1 MSFFSTL
8 RSRSLPFLA
17 QRRSSIQRF
26 QIRHSSTTSSL
37 PNASN
42 PVRTGFGLKCV
53 STVLAGTSLG
63 FLLFGF
69 RSPSPTSEFDS
80 ALLKSS
86 ISSLLHRSLQD
97 PNRRRSVFPKFS
109 LPENAFRRKIFF
121 NYEKR
126 IRLRSPPEKVFEYF
140 ASDRSPQGEVLMKP
154 ADLMRAVVP
163 VFPPS
168 ESHLVRDG
176 YLEGERRP
184 GHLRCPPSEFFM
196 LFDVNNDGLISF
208 KEYIFFVTLLGIPE
222 SSFSVAFKMFDVD
235 NSGEISKEEFKKV
248 MALMR
253 SCHRQGV
260 HHRDGLRTGLKVNN
274 SVEDGGLVEYFF
286 DKDGNGR
293 LQLDKFVKFLR
304 DLHDEFWLEGWWCAV
319 TSDIMLTAI
328 GSMQT
333 SFEPIILWNYLR
345 WGDSSRGSGML
356 SFSSILVLEREK
368 VWSIKPQNEF
378 RLCNGLAE
386 CMSLHS
392 ILSPLF
398 FFLGYSCGIRI
409 LLHINQS
416 PLTILRLEFAHYDYK
431 GRQTISAKDF
441 ALSMVASADM
451 SNLGRLLGLVD
462 GLDDDPR
469 LKDARITFDE
479 FKNFAELRKKLLP
492 FSLALFSFGEV
503 NGLLT
508 RDDFQRAASH
518 VCGISLSDN
527 VVEIVFHLF
536 DTNRDGNLSFDEF
549 VRVLHKREMDI
560 AQPVETGIMGLLSSC
575 WNSSKDFSSSWLFS

>member
-1 MSFFSTL
+1 MSSISTL
-8 RSRSLPFLA
+8 RSRSSPFIA
-17 QRRSSIQRF
+17 QRLSIQRF
-26 QIRHSSTTSSL
+26 QIRHSSTSSPASSL
-37 PNASN
+37 LNSSD
-42 PVRTGFGLKCV
+42 PVRTGFGLRCI

-63 FLLFGF
+63 FLLYGF
-69 RSPSPTSEFDS
+69 CSSSPNSEFDS

-86 ISSLLHRSLQD
+86 ISSLVDWSTPTLED
-97 PNRRRSVFPKFS
+97 PNRRRSFFPKFS
-109 LPENAFRRKIFF
+109 FPEINDAFRRKIFF

-140 ASDRSPQGEVLMKP
+140 ASDRSPEGEVLMKP

-208 KEYIFFVTLLGIPE
+208 KEYIFFVTLLSIPE
-222 SSFSVAFKMFDVD
+222 SSFSVTFKMFDVD
-235 NSGEISKEEFKKV
+235 NNGEINKEEFKKV

-253 SCHRQGV
+253 SRHRQGV
-260 HHRDGLRTGLKVNN
+260 HHRDGLRTGLKVND
-274 SVEDGGLVEYFF
+274 SVEDGGLVEFFF

-293 LQLDKFVKFLR
+293 LQHDKFVKFLR
-304 DLHDEFWLEGWWCAV
+304 DLHDE
-319 TSDIMLTAI
+319 
-328 GSMQT
+328 
-333 SFEPIILWNYLR
+333 
-345 WGDSSRGSGML
+345 
-356 SFSSILVLEREK
+356 
-368 VWSIKPQNEF
+368 
-378 RLCNGLAE
+378 
-386 CMSLHS
+386 
-392 ILSPLF
+392 
-398 FFLGYSCGIRI
+398 
-409 LLHINQS
+409 
-416 PLTILRLEFAHYDYK
+416 ILRLEFAHYDYK
-431 GRQTISAKDF
+431 SRQTISAKDF

-451 SNLGRLLGLVD
+451 SNLGRLLGRVD

-469 LKDARITFDE
+469 FKDSRITFED

-527 VVEIVFHLF
+527 VVDIVFHLF

-549 VRVLHKREMDI
+549 VRVLHKRERDI
-560 AQPVETGIMGLLSSC
+560 AQPVETGIMGLLSCC
-575 WNSSKDFSSSWLFS
+575 WNCSKNFSSSWLFS